1 MNVGAVPVHVAGE
14 TLLCVDAGLAAT
26 QRNHGILRSAAQ
38 RWSAAART
46 RGRAEVIARDRTGR
60 RALVPAQ
67 LKVQT
72 KQPPRGRGRR
82 RHKQKSVALRIDSRV

>member
-1 MNVGAVPVHVAGE
+1 MNVVGGVPVHVAGE

-38 RWSAAART
+38 RRSAAART

-72 KQPPRGRGRR
+72 KQPPRGPRAAETQTEERG
-82 RHKQKSVALRIDSRV
+82 APGC